1 MDNLLI
7 IGAGGYGR
15 VMLSQCLRDGGHG
28 KDWQIGGF
36 LDDRKSALDGYT
48 LPVGIVGDP
57 MSYMAKPGDIFICA
71 LGDPHMK
78 KKYTNPLVARNAH
91 FINLRTEVSLADNV
105 RLGKGIIF
113 EPRVQVAPDTSIG
126 DFVTIGS
133 TAIVGHDVQIGA
145 YSFVNAFAFV
155 GSGAKIGEFVT
166 VHPHSIILPG
176 VRIGNGAVIG
186 AGSVVVRNVPDKV
199 TVFGNPAKK
208 LQIR

>member
-1 MDNLLI
+1 MENLLI

-15 VMLSQCLRDGGHG
+15 VVLSQCLRDAGRG
-28 KDWQIGGF
+28 KDWEVGGF
-36 LDDRKSALDGYT
+36 LDDRKNVLDGYR

-57 MSYMAKPGDIFICA
+57 MTYVPKPNDSFICA

-78 KKYTNPLVARNAH
+78 KKYTDPLLARNAY
-91 FINLRTEVSLADNV
+91 FINLRTEVRLGDNV

-145 YSFVNAFAFV
+145 YAFINAFAFV
-155 GSGAKIGEFVT
+155 GSGAKIGEYVT
-166 VHPHSIILPG
+166 VHPHATILPG
-176 VRIGNGAVIG
+176 VRIGSGAVVG
-186 AGSVVVRNVPDKV
+186 AGSVVVGNVPDKV